1 MRRNFP
7 NMNQNFA
14 FKLCGELCNTGINLA
29 YAVSTGNTAMVCLN
43 AGIEL
48 LDMTSSL
55 ISYSAERNRTKQMQS
70 AYQENKLKYEKLR
83 DATQKQAKI
92 IITQEKNISQLRI
105 ERLKRDLINE
115 RNILMQ
121 KLEQASAELQ
131 SINEFTIRKSEL
143 ASKLRIKVK
152 DTIDVV
158 SDFLEQFTKE
168 NPDDTLIIAELH
180 EKLRVSVTQYTKFV
194 STCC

>member
-1 MRRNFP
+1 
-7 NMNQNFA
+7 MNQNFA